1 MKVSVHWML
10 IGKSGRVA
18 YDRFQYVEVSNDN
31 KVITLKFPEPMVVQ
45 QDDQLIAEI
54 IQSDPS

>member
-1 MKVSVHWML
+1 ML

-45 QDDQLIAEI
+45 EDDQLIAEI

>member
-1 MKVSVHWML
+1 ML